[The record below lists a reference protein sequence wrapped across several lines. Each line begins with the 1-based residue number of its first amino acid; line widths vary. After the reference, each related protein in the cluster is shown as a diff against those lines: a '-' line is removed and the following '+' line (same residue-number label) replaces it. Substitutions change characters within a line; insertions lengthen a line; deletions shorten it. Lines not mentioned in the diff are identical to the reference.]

1 MRADRRVGGR
11 RRGAPAGR
19 SAAGRA
25 HDRGANRGSRG
36 SSHRDHGGGTLVAR
50 AGGRARDRDG
60 SLEARHV
67 IVVAI
72 ETSTPQVSVAIGTE
86 QEILGRIQVA
96 GRARQESVAPALER
110 LLGWTGV
117 DLGQVG
123 GVAVGI
129 GPGLFTGLRVGVQ
142 TAKTLAQ
149 VTRAMILGF
158 TSLDALAYPV
168 RFTSRRILAVV
179 DGRRGEVF
187 SAIYSAVPGGVMRG
201 SEYAISTPDHLA
213 ADLEALPGDVLAVGD
228 GAILYRD
235 VLTEQRGGGLE
246 IASPAFAHPD
256 AASLV
261 ELAAPRFLRE
271 EHDRLFDVAPLY
283 LRKSD
288 AEIAWDR
295 RTGDP

>member
-1 MRADRRVGGR
+1 M
-11 RRGAPAGR
+11 
-19 SAAGRA
+19 
-25 HDRGANRGSRG
+25 
-36 SSHRDHGGGTLVAR
+36 
-50 AGGRARDRDG
+50 
-60 SLEARHV
+60 E
-67 IVVAI
+67 
-72 ETSTPQVSVAIGTE
+72 
-86 QEILGRIQVA
+86 
-96 GRARQESVAPALER
+96 
-110 LLGWTGV
+110 
-117 DLGQVG
+117 
-123 GVAVGI
+123 
-129 GPGLFTGLRVGVQ
+129 

-179 DGRRGEVF
+179 DARRGEVF
-187 SAIYSAVPGGVMRG
+187 SATYSTVPGGVMRD
-201 SEYAISTPDHLA
+201 SEYTVSTPGHLA

-235 VLTEQRGGGLE
+235 VLTEQRGGRLE
-246 IASPAFAHPD
+246 IASPVFAHPD

-295 RTGDP
+295 RTGDV